1 MGRRG
6 RRRRRGLRPEP
17 EEGWPL
23 DRMLVGVA
31 TLRTMREL
39 FLQDVEFSRASRR
52 PWDLSLY
59 SGVTPQGSADSMLRL
74 AGEELAREVPP
85 EDPRRAMGYR
95 LERSHPLA
103 APLDRLFRAE
113 QRICSRRVVR
123 HGLRAAMERRAR
135 LRPGPS
141 VAPVP

>member
-6 RRRRRGLRPEP
+6 RRRRGLRAEP
-17 EEGWPL
+17 EDGWPL

-39 FLQDVEFSRASRR
+39 FLQDIEFSREPRR
-52 PWDLSLY
+52 AWDLSLNN
-59 SGVTPQGSADSMLRL
+59 GVTPQGSAESMLRL
-74 AGEELAREVPP
+74 AGEGLAREVPP
-85 EDPRRAMGYR
+85 REARRAMGYR
-95 LERSHPLA
+95 LERGHPLA
-103 APLDRLFRAE
+103 GPLGHLFKVE
-113 QRICSRRVVR
+113 QRICRGLVVR
-123 HGLRAAMERRAR
+123 CGQRAAMERRAR